1 LKTKKRSDTAPTV
14 NLVGFDPV
22 QSERIRASLGR
33 SPFHFAPTVEPL
45 SDDDADL
52 FVIAAGDVGS
62 LAEGGV
68 PVIAHGP
75 SSLMRAA
82 FLAGCSDYLREPWTP
97 EELALRAQ
105 AALSRRR
112 ACWEFPWGEA
122 RLKRDELYTPG
133 GRAVLTHHE
142 AVILRA
148 LLRQRGRPVPRTALA
163 CLLGVGN
170 RAGGK
175 SREGAGSSTS
185 VESRRIDVQVS
196 ALRRRVR
203 AVVPDVGRFIV
214 CVRGQGYMIP

>member
-1 LKTKKRSDTAPTV
+1 LKTKRRSDTAPTI

-22 QSERIRASLGR
+22 LSERIRASLGR
-33 SPFHFAPTVEPL
+33 SPFHFAPTVEAL

-52 FVIAAGDVGS
+52 FVVAVHAVGS

-75 SSLMRAA
+75 AGLMRAA

-122 RLKRDELYTPG
+122 RLERDELRTPG

-163 CLLGVGN
+163 CLLG
-170 RAGGK
+170 GG
-175 SREGAGSSTS
+175 SREG
-185 VESRRIDVQVS
+185 VESRRIDVQIS

-203 AVVPDVGRFIV
+203 VVVPEAGRFIV